1 MKSDLLGLAEVAT
14 VLGVTKATAA
24 RRVREEGFPEPVTVL
39 EQGPLWSGRQIVD
52 WHAAGTLA
60 SFHSQLSP
68 FGPIPSKYARHVL
81 SIRVTIEAQWGREME
96 RRLAYCSVGDDYERL
111 LGLDLLQC
119 LEWMESPVWAPPG
132 GPRPDDH
139 WAKIPATAKARWRKA
154 AELSIGVGTAPGV
167 PATYLIGHVGTDSDW
182 NEDNW
187 GRATWTAQELIKE
200 AGKRAK
206 RDLTAFY
213 PGGTWVAAMRDL
225 TDETVFYVGGAGE
238 PHEVSMPSEEDTMNH
253 VWGRS

>member
-1 MKSDLLGLAEVAT
+1 M
-14 VLGVTKATAA
+14 AA
-24 RRVREEGFPEPVTVL
+24 RTSERSTEGGLPGQRLPITSWCTSEVPSYVSTDSRLFACRITGYSRVIRSRPGWCGIP
-39 EQGPLWSGRQIVD
+39 GRSR
-52 WHAAGTLA
+52 A
-60 SFHSQLSP
+60 
-68 FGPIPSKYARHVL
+68 
-81 SIRVTIEAQWGREME
+81 
-96 RRLAYCSVGDDYERL
+96 CSVS
-111 LGLDLLQC
+111 DLLQC

-139 WAKIPATAKARWRKA
+139 WAKIPATAKARWRKT

-187 GRATWTAQELIKE
+187 ARATWTAQELIKE

-253 VWGRS
+253 VWVAQLRA